1 MNIFQKIKS
10 GMLISGSSSDR
21 CRISIAVFPCYNHKN
36 DCVYRGGNAALYGNR
51 TGHRYFRYEPGSGR
65 YSSGL
70 VLGIFLM
77 IVGLLIYYKAEVVV
91 SIIPIILGVVILFSG
106 FSKLQQAV
114 DLARMKARRWT
125 TVLAT
130 ACLNLILGGVIIF
143 NPFST
148 AMTLLRFVGI
158 GLLYSGISDIVSTL
172 YISRETK
179 NYRDFE

>member
-1 MNIFQKIKS
+1 
-10 GMLISGSSSDR
+10 MLISGAVL
-21 CRISIAVFPCYNHKN
+21 IVAGLVLLFFPVTTTKMIAYI
-36 DCVYRGGNAALYGNR
+36 AAAMLLFMGI
-51 TGHRYFRYEPGSGR
+51 GQVIGYFRYEPGSGR
-65 YSSGL
+65 YSS
-70 VLGIFLM
+70 
-77 IVGLLIYYKAEVVV
+77 GLLIYYKAEVVV

>member
-1 MNIFQKIKS
+1 MKSLFSENDIVLPEWLGNLLEKVDRDTVQELLAEHEEYQTFCAKRKELMNQYPVIETLLEDI
-10 GMLISGSSSDR
+10 GEV
-21 CRISIAVFPCYNHKN
+21 RISEQEH
-36 DCVYRGGNAALYGNR
+36 
-51 TGHRYFRYEPGSGR
+51 
-65 YSSGL
+65 
-70 VLGIFLM
+70 
-77 IVGLLIYYKAEVVV
+77 
-91 SIIPIILGVVILFSG
+91 
-106 FSKLQQAV
+106 QAV

>member
-1 MNIFQKIKS
+1 MSIFQKIKS
-10 GMLISGSSSDR
+10 GMLISGAVL
-21 CRISIAVFPCYNHKN
+21 IVAGLVLLFFPVTTTKMIAYI
-36 DCVYRGGNAALYGNR
+36 AAAMLLFMGI
-51 TGHRYFRYEPGSGR
+51 GQIIGYFRYEPGSGR

-91 SIIPIILGVVILFSG
+91 SIIPIILGV
-106 FSKLQQAV
+106 LQQAV

-179 NYRDFE
+179 NYREFE

>member
-1 MNIFQKIKS
+1 
-10 GMLISGSSSDR
+10 
-21 CRISIAVFPCYNHKN
+21 
-36 DCVYRGGNAALYGNR
+36 
-51 TGHRYFRYEPGSGR
+51 
-65 YSSGL
+65 
-70 VLGIFLM
+70 M

-143 NPFST
+143 NPFSPALT
-148 AMTLLRFVGI
+148 FLRFVGI
-158 GLLYSGISDIVSTL
+158 GLLYLSLIHIWDCEAVPKLPAGSLLQHRVRLSL
-172 YISRETK
+172 C
-179 NYRDFE
+179 